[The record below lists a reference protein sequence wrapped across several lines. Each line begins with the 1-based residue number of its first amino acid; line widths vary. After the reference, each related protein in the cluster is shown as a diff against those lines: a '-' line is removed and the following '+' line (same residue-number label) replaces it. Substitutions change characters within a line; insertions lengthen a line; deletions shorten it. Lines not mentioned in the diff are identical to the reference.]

1 MYVWGDPWVAPDP
14 MMPVYFRENGLDHR
28 SQDPVLFWHPD
39 ELRLYQPTTYV
50 YGIKEKEEHGR

>member
-1 MYVWGDPWVAPDP
+1 MYVWGDPWVAP
-14 MMPVYFRENGLDHR
+14 
-28 SQDPVLFWHPD
+28 DPVLFWHPD